1 MIGHDNAVSGP
12 FLVSCSLFVALK
24 GFFLLDRT
32 CRGWRGGLKLL
43 IAKCRMKD
51 RRGKVYSS
59 ELKSQTSLCGRIFY
73 FPMASNILFYIE
85 DGQNARE

>member
-1 MIGHDNAVSGP
+1 MIGHDNAVSGA

-32 CRGWRGGLKLL
+32 CWGWRGGLKLL

-59 ELKSQTSLCGRIFY
+59 ELKSQTSLCGCIFD
-73 FPMASNILFYIE
+73 FPMASSILFYIE
-85 DGQNARE
+85 DGLNARE